1 MSCLSFSLS
10 TWNAA
15 VALRVNCWPWWW
27 RWLTTPSFQCNNTKT
42 SLRIWYQT
50 YRACTHPL
58 GSLLIS
64 SPYSQPLLPSITQWY
79 GICPRTCY
87 WAWSHIRC
95 RGTPI
100 SLKYFLIACKILI
113 PIFPSIGN
121 TKMCPNSVAKIWHN
135 VYPLFFNSYL
145 LDYKKMSMNVFQAN
159 LPYHNIKSFVL
170 KLLVREGSL
179 TVLTANWVVD
189 WIVFWAMPSG
199 ILSRSASSFALTLTF
214 QVLDLTPDTLI
225 SPEANND
232 TEE

>member
-1 MSCLSFSLS
+1 MAHVPFQAIGVEGGICVLLHGISLSRTIRIRILVICRSAGPS
-10 TWNAA
+10 TWNA
-15 VALRVNCWPWWW
+15 VDFLWVNCWPWWW

-87 WAWSHIRC
+87 WTWSHIRC

-100 SLKYFLIACKILI
+100 SLKYFLIACEILI

-121 TKMCPNSVAKIWHN
+121 TKMCPNSVAKIWHD
-135 VYPLFFNSYL
+135 VYPLFL
-145 LDYKKMSMNVFQAN
+145 LFIP
-159 LPYHNIKSFVL
+159 LGL
-170 KLLVREGSL
+170 
-179 TVLTANWVVD
+179 
-189 WIVFWAMPSG
+189 
-199 ILSRSASSFALTLTF
+199 
-214 QVLDLTPDTLI
+214 
-225 SPEANND
+225 
-232 TEE
+232 